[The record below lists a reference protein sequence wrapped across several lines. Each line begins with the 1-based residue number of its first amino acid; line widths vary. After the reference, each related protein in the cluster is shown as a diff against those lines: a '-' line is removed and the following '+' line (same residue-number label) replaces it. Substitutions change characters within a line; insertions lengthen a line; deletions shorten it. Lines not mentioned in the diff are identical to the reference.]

1 MKFKITLFTTLFIP
15 AGIIAQNT
23 FPSSGNV
30 GIGTA
35 SPQTQLHIQGN
46 GASAFAFIEKQSSS
60 YECGLTFRKAGNTM
74 FYLYSDNTD
83 DALKMQ
89 STGVAGENDDN
100 PRFMMPLATKDI
112 FMGLSGGNI
121 GIGTRDT
128 RGYRL
133 AVNGSAIFTRAT
145 VKLAANWPDYVFDPA
160 YQLPSLQY
168 VESYIKTNKHLPGIP
183 AAAEVEKN
191 GLDLGENQAALLKK
205 VEELTLYVIELK
217 KEIEALKKKN

>member
-1 MKFKITLFTTLFIP
+1 MKFKVTLLTGLLLP
-15 AGIIAQNT
+15 AGILAQNT

-30 GIGTA
+30 GIGTL
-35 SPQTQLHIQGN
+35 SPQSTLHLALPGS
-46 GASAFAFIEKQSSS
+46 GPYMVLEKANSSVETGFS
-60 YECGLTFRKAGNTM
+60 FRRAGNTI
-74 FYLYSDNTD
+74 FYFYSDND
-83 DALKMQ
+83 NDALKIQ
-89 STGVAGENDDN
+89 AAGLANENDDN
-100 PRFMMPLATKDI
+100 PRIMLPLTSTDL
-112 FMGLSGGNI
+112 FFGLSGGNV
-121 GIGTRDT
+121 GIGTQDPK
-128 RGYRL
+128 GYRL

-168 VESYIKTNKHLPGIP
+168 VESYIKTNKRLPGIP

-217 KEIEALKKKN
+217 KEIEALKKKR